1 MPMLAS
7 SVALG
12 VAGGLLSG
20 GNWRRLGALRIR
32 WWPLLAAGAA
42 LRVAGVV
49 LPLDLVAYLGG
60 VLAIAVVALRN
71 AALPGAPLIAIGA
84 LLNALVV
91 TANGGM
97 PYDTAAAAAAGIR
110 PLLNDRLHFEASA
123 ETRLAFLSDV
133 IYLPIF
139 RNVYSVG
146 DVVIAAGGFWLP
158 FRWLR
163 TRPRA
168 EVP

>member
-1 MPMLAS
+1 MLVS
-7 SVALG
+7 SVVLG
-12 VAGGLLSG
+12 VAGGLLFG
-20 GNWRRLGALRIR
+20 GKWRRIGALRIR
-32 WWPLLAAGAA
+32 WWPVLAAAA
-42 LRVAGVV
+42 TLRVAGVL

-60 VLAIAVVALRN
+60 VLAVAVVALRN
-71 AALPGAPLIAIGA
+71 AALPGGALIAIGS
-84 LLNALVV
+84 LLNALVFIV
-91 TANGGM
+91 NGGM
-97 PYDTAAAAAAGIR
+97 PYDPAAAEAAMIR

-123 ETRLAFLSDV
+123 DTRLAFLSDV

-163 TRPRA
+163 AKTRA
-168 EVP
+168 EGS

>member
-1 MPMLAS
+1 MLVS
-7 SVALG
+7 SVVLG
-12 VAGGLLSG
+12 VAGGLLFG
-20 GNWRRLGALRIR
+20 GNWRRLGTLRIR
-32 WWPLLAAGAA
+32 WWPVLAAAVA
-42 LRVAGVV
+42 LRVAGVL
-49 LPLDLVAYLGG
+49 LPLDLIAYLGG

-84 LLNALVV
+84 LLNALVFIV
-91 TANGGM
+91 NGGM
-97 PYDTAAAAAAGIR
+97 PYDAASAAAAGIR

-146 DVVIAAGGFWLP
+146 DVVIALGGFWLP

-163 TRPRA
+163 TKARP